1 MLNDFK
7 YARRIRF
14 MLSEPKV
21 YENVYWDRFN
31 SIFKGYYV
39 VVPADTMKYE
49 VVRST
54 ERFGSQD
61 IIILDAVPKAEL
73 TEDQHVNIAKLNAQD
88 FRGL

>member
-1 MLNDFK
+1 MTNNFK
-7 YARRIRF
+7 FAKRIRF
-14 MLSEPKV
+14 TLSDKV

-39 VVPADTMKYE
+39 VVPEDTMKYE

-61 IIILDAVPKAEL
+61 VVLVDEVKKPDL
-73 TEDQHVNIAKLNAQD
+73 TEERLVHIAKLNAQD
-88 FRGL
+88 FKGL